1 MKLNHIHID
10 AFGKFRDLR
19 LEFSDGINIIYGRN
33 EAGKTTLHAFLMAM
47 FFGLSEKPGRLGRE
61 QSYERY
67 KSWGDESVYG
77 GELSFD
83 HEGREFILRRD
94 FMKGPADLSITR
106 DDGTKVPEPEAFLS
120 EALLSLTESAFKN
133 TISVGQLKA
142 AAGRELIRELKS
154 YINNLSSTGNPELS
168 ADGAIAI
175 LDKKREQLLKGLET
189 DAVKDYAALVG
200 RIKNL
205 EAELSSPES
214 DNVLSEFYELKDEV
228 DGELSDNQSKL
239 TELRDRRERA
249 KELLSENGF
258 TDRRSIDDMEEELKA
273 GYETYQRHRKKSAN
287 IFKTVVP
294 VIFLLIS
301 FGLAACAFLISE
313 LSAYAFYG
321 LIGTALA
328 SLIIAVVLVFLHGRE
343 KKQVRREEEELS
355 ERLEKQLGD
364 KTVGDEALEKLH
376 ERLEGFRRLYDTDVS
391 TITEETSISDK
402 IIELSKKQSDY
413 QADIYRQQDTNRKV
427 EDKLILL
434 NELRNRSLELRN
446 TIAENNRIK
455 EDIDAIDMAKENLS
469 ELSSEL
475 RSSTGAYINREAGEI
490 LGEVT
495 GGTYSR
501 IELTE
506 GMDIYIN
513 KKGQSIPAKAL
524 SMGTIDQIYLSIRLA
539 AIRLVEGG
547 REDGR
552 LPVFFDDSFT
562 LYDDE
567 RLWAALSFIAGHFKG
582 QILLFTCQH
591 REENMLLKAGI
602 GHNYIELT

>member
-1 MKLNHIHID
+1 
-10 AFGKFRDLR
+10 
-19 LEFSDGINIIYGRN
+19 
-33 EAGKTTLHAFLMAM
+33 MAD
-47 FFGLSEKPGRLGRE
+47 
-61 QSYERY
+61 
-67 KSWGDESVYG
+67 KSIG
-77 GELSFD
+77 
-83 HEGREFILRRD
+83 FI
-94 FMKGPADLSITR
+94 
-106 DDGTKVPEPEAFLS
+106 
-120 EALLSLTESAFKN
+120 
-133 TISVGQLKA
+133 
-142 AAGRELIRELKS
+142 
-154 YINNLSSTGNPELS
+154 
-168 ADGAIAI
+168 
-175 LDKKREQLLKGLET
+175 ET
-189 DAVKDYAALVG
+189 
-200 RIKNL
+200 
-205 EAELSSPES
+205 
-214 DNVLSEFYELKDEV
+214 
-228 DGELSDNQSKL
+228 
-239 TELRDRRERA
+239 
-249 KELLSENGF
+249 
-258 TDRRSIDDMEEELKA
+258 
-273 GYETYQRHRKKSAN
+273 
-287 IFKTVVP
+287 
-294 VIFLLIS
+294 

-413 QADIYRQQDTNRKV
+413 QADIYKQQDTNRKV

-524 SMGTIDQIYLSIRLA
+524 SMGTIDQIYLSLRLA